1 MTKDTIVSR
10 LIDQGHIIIK
20 TADRIINKKDEYVRD
35 IADLHRDGQ
44 ISTAESITLLKDADL
59 YIPQDF
65 RQPDIINLPH
75 ISYPYNPDSFIPGTG
90 NPPNVYCQTSTLDNN
105 IQN

>member
-1 MTKDTIVSR
+1 MTKDDIVSR

-20 TADRIINKKDEYVRD
+20 TADRLINKKDNYEQD
-35 IADLHRDGQ
+35 IQDLHRDGQ
-44 ISTAESITLLKDADL
+44 ISTAESIILLKDADL
-59 YIPQDF
+59 YIPPYF
-65 RQPDIINLPH
+65 TQPDIVTLPH
-75 ISYPYNPDSFIPGTG
+75 ISYPYNPGPSTPGTG